1 MKALSLKIGAGVA
14 TIAVAT
20 TLALLL
26 RNSDANPASASN
38 NLTDDATATLADGTD
53 LSKIDN
59 RLKQVSDD
67 LRGDASRLSAVQE
80 DNAPSD
86 SLLPVKDPIKLV
98 AYTEGTPDAATDEAA
113 AENEA
118 AAASAAAA
126 SGMRFPSFESTA
138 SSAAETEA
146 PTKAA
151 PAISLPSTTAAAAP
165 AMPLPD
171 TLNLPGSV
179 LAESAPTESGPASQP
194 TTETSASEAAAT
206 APRMVIHPT
215 VTIEG
220 QAVGSAVV
228 GSAVVASPAANHTNP
243 AVSAA
248 ANSAP
253 SVSLRGLPTETG
265 AAPRATNDLRRATE
279 SVPENTTATGF
290 SNPQPAASP
299 RGEATMRIR
308 SESLLLP
315 GSQPSAASANAAPN
329 VAPNGG
335 HSTPQIT
342 TNAAAQPAA
351 TPQPAAIR
359 TPASMG
365 FVGQP
370 VIIGQD
376 GTVVS
381 PPAAA
386 AANAAA
392 TVAELPAPAAPA
404 PVPPPSRSSLTMG
417 TPAISPPVGPPATA
431 ATATQGVAIPA
442 RTIGFRTGQNTQ
454 PAVGPA
460 AEIAALPAAASLP
473 ASESIQTPAPAAIS
487 TANGLAGNSA
497 AATALPATAIFSTP
511 TIPASATPRSVDL
524 QAQPTPAV
532 PVTVGPTMAAPG
544 DRYLDG
550 PQSPSVVIEKRA
562 PQEVK
567 VGKAASFLIQVRNV
581 GKSKALNVRVHDRVP
596 AGMTLTDATPTPN
609 PNTSDELVWELGD
622 LEPNQERTIT
632 MQLRPDQEGE
642 LGSVARVTFQ
652 AAASVRTISTRP
664 ALKVSQRAPEKVLI
678 GQQLEIELEV
688 SNPGTGE
695 ATGVVLQEDVP
706 EGLNHPAGKQLD
718 NFLGTLGPGQT
729 RRQLLRMRAVKP
741 GIVQNKIHVKGDD
754 GLDATHTVAV
764 EVVAPELKATLT
776 GPTKRFLERQA
787 TYHLEI
793 ANTGTADATNV
804 ELSVQLDRGFTF
816 IKTDFEGQYDA
827 ARHAVFWSLPV
838 LPIGQS
844 GRVPLTLLPVQEG
857 NRILKT
863 QAVADLNISTEHET
877 KVNVDA
883 LAELTFSIADS
894 ADPIEVGGE
903 STFEI
908 RVANTGS
915 RDDTN
920 VNIAVQLPPGM
931 ELLEQANFTPQ
942 GNGMVAF
949 PTRGLL
955 KANEEIVLR
964 FRARGAAP
972 GSHLVKAIVTSD
984 QNEVPVTKEESIK
997 VYADQ

>member
-26 RNSDANPASASN
+26 RNSDASPASTSETLADHSAS
-38 NLTDDATATLADGTD
+38 TLADGAE
-53 LSKIDN
+53 LSHIDN

-67 LRGDASRLSAVQE
+67 LRSEASNLRTAKDGSVAE
-80 DNAPSD
+80 DEHESGD
-86 SLLPVKDPIKLV
+86 SLRPVKDPIKLV
-98 AYTEGTPDAATDEAA
+98 AYTADAAETTVADKADSTDDAA
-113 AENEA
+113 APPA
-118 AAASAAAA
+118 AAPL
-126 SGMRFPSFESTA
+126 GMRFPSFDSTA
-138 SSAAETEA
+138 SSAPSESDE
-146 PTKAA
+146 PSDAA
-151 PAISLPSTTAAAAP
+151 AAISLPSTAAAEAPAVQLPKTLELPSTVLADSPSATVSQPTTGATASEAAAAAPRMVINPTITIDGQPVGSAVVESPTTNPTNSAAAAP
-165 AMPLPD
+165 A
-171 TLNLPGSV
+171 
-179 LAESAPTESGPASQP
+179 SA
-194 TTETSASEAAAT
+194 
-206 APRMVIHPT
+206 
-215 VTIEG
+215 
-220 QAVGSAVV
+220 
-228 GSAVVASPAANHTNP
+228 
-243 AVSAA
+243 
-248 ANSAP
+248 AP
-253 SVSLRGLPTETG
+253 SVSLRGLPTGNTV
-265 AAPRATNDLRRATE
+265 AAGTTNDLRGSSA
-279 SVPENTTATGF
+279 SVPASTSVNAQLPATT
-290 SNPQPAASP
+290 P

-308 SESLLLP
+308 SDSLQLP
-315 GSQPSAASANAAPN
+315 GGQPTAPAAGVVSSASQPGTNSVSGSFAESAAPHATPAALP
-329 VAPNGG
+329 
-335 HSTPQIT
+335 S
-342 TNAAAQPAA
+342 QPAA
-351 TPQPAAIR
+351 TRA
-359 TPASMG
+359 PASVD

-370 VIIGQD
+370 VIVGDD
-376 GTVVS
+376 GTVVAS
-381 PPAAA
+381 PAASA
-386 AANAAA
+386 ASAPVAVTTQLAAP
-392 TVAELPAPAAPA
+392 VAELPAPA
-404 PVPPPSRSSLTMG
+404 RGSLTMG
-417 TPAISPPVGPPATA
+417 APEISPPVAAAA
-431 ATATQGVAIPA
+431 ATQPGGIPA

-454 PAVGPA
+454 PAASPA
-460 AEIAALPAAASLP
+460 AEIAAQPSVSLPAAEGVA
-473 ASESIQTPAPAAIS
+473 APAAIP
-487 TANGLAGNSA
+487 AVNGLPGSNA
-497 AATALPATAIFSTP
+497 AAAPLPANATFSTP
-511 TIPASATPRSVDL
+511 TMPAAATPRAVDL
-524 QAQPTPAV
+524 QAQPTPAA
-532 PVTVGPTMAAPG
+532 PVAVGPTMAAPG

-567 VGKAASFLIQVRNV
+567 VGKVASFVIQVRNV

-609 PNTSDELVWELGD
+609 PNAGDELVWELGD

-678 GQQLEIELEV
+678 GQQLEIEIEV

-741 GIVQNKIHVKGDD
+741 GIVQNKIRIKGDD
-754 GLDATHTVAV
+754 GLDATHTVAI

-793 ANTGTADATNV
+793 ANVGTADATNV

-877 KVNVDA
+877 KVNVDS

-894 ADPIEVGGE
+894 ADPIEVGGD

-920 VNIAVQLPPGM
+920 VNIAVQLPQGM

-942 GNGMVAF
+942 GNGTVAF
-949 PTRGLL
+949 PTHGLL

-984 QNEVPVTKEESIK
+984 QSDVPVTKEESIK
-997 VYADQ
+997 VYSDQ